1 MFYRLCLE
9 RVKSDEFIINTL
21 SRKASKQV
29 IKPDSPMRISEER
42 KKVISNQDLKE
53 LEELFI
59 NMKIE
64 TLICN

>member
-1 MFYRLCLE
+1 M
-9 RVKSDEFIINTL
+9 NTL
-21 SRKASKQV
+21 SKKASKQV
-29 IKPDSPMRISEER
+29 ITPDSSMRISKER
-42 KKVISNQDLKE
+42 KKEISNQDLKE